1 MMPIASAILAAVSL
15 PRGVILGILA
25 IPIIFGSVPFARR
38 FVLLLT
44 TKYLIKRRLAWV
56 SLAAV
61 AMCVALVLIVLSVM
75 GGWLE
80 MFRDSFKTM
89 TGDVIVSR
97 SQTGFG
103 YYEEMI
109 AQVEKLPDVEAAI
122 PVIETA
128 GLLRIGSEWSDY
140 VGVVGLPND
149 KVERVMHFH
158 DSLWLQHNLV
168 KVDPT
173 ATLRPN
179 VGFDLWDDVPYEA
192 YAPTDKQARSR
203 PGMIVGAGAIG
214 VHKDMKTGHPDW
226 PPSLNLNFARLIV
239 VPGNNLDPGAQVNA
253 TTTPYWIVDGS
264 RTQTPQHDKNVYV
277 PFDQLQ
283 RDLNMTASNFD
294 KRVPSTTRPGKF
306 DLIPRVEPARTTA
319 IHIKVRPGVR
329 PADVVPK
336 VAAIV
341 DQIADGKDSMGG
353 IKVQTWEQ
361 EQGVFLNAIENE
373 IGIVTTLFSLISVVA
388 VFMIF
393 CIFYT
398 IVAEKTRDIG
408 ILKAVGASAWSVAQ
422 IFLVYGAAI
431 GLVGGAAG
439 IALSWIIVKYIN
451 PIHTFISWAIGR
463 PIYNSDVYA
472 FDRLPNQLN
481 WSAAIVIWI
490 IGIGSAIFGAT
501 VPAIRAARL
510 KPVESLRFE

>member
-1 MMPIASAILAAVSL
+1 MSTSTAILIAGLATLALIVASL
-15 PRGVILGILA
+15 PL
-25 IPIIFGSVPFARR
+25 ARR

-44 TKYLIKRRLAWV
+44 GKYLVKRRLAWV

-80 MFRDSFKTM
+80 MFRGSFKTM
-89 TGDVIVSR
+89 TGDLIVSR

-103 YYEEMI
+103 HYEEMLAKI
-109 AQVEKLPDVEAAI
+109 EALPEVEAAI

-128 GLLRIGSEWSDY
+128 GLLRIGPEFSDY
-140 VGVVGLPND
+140 VGVVGLPAD
-149 KVERVMHFH
+149 KVERVMKFH
-158 DSLWLQHNLV
+158 DSLWLQHNVV
-168 KVDPT
+168 KVDPK
-173 ATLRPN
+173 AKIRPN
-179 VGFDLWDDVPYEA
+179 VGFDLWNDVPYEDWTA
-192 YAPTDKQARSR
+192 TPSRARKI

-214 VHKDMKTGHPDW
+214 VHKDMKTGQPDW
-226 PPSLNLNFARLIV
+226 PESLTTYSARLTV
-239 VPGNNLDPGAQVNA
+239 VPGTSDDVGTTINA

-277 PFDQLQ
+277 PFVQLQ
-283 RDLNMTASNFD
+283 NDLNMGAHTFL
-294 KRVPSTTRPGKF
+294 RLRPSTTQPEVL
-306 DLIPRVEPARTTA
+306 DEVPETEPARTTT
-319 IHIKVRPGVR
+319 IHIKVRAGIR
-329 PADVVPK
+329 PVDVQPK
-336 VAAIV
+336 VRAIV
-341 DQIADGKDSMGG
+341 DALAAAHEGMGG

-373 IGIVTTLFSLISVVA
+373 IGIVTTLFSLISFVA

-439 IALSWIIVKYIN
+439 IAMSWLIVKYIN

-472 FDRLPNQLN
+472 FDKLPDQVN

-490 IGIGSAIFGAT
+490 IGIAAAIVGAT
-501 VPAIRAARL
+501 VPAIRAARMN
-510 KPVESLRFE
+510 PVESLRFE